1 MKHRR
6 QLAAVIMAAMLIG
19 GTTILKAVEEE
30 NPGIVFT
37 GDSQNY
43 FSFNVDKNEF
53 SNKFTG
59 MIPGETRSEE
69 FTLSNQDDRE
79 LRFYINASV
88 LSDLTNDNISASG
101 AVYTITLLRDG
112 EEFYRGIIGG
122 VEGTLKDLNSGN
134 ISQNQ
139 LIASLKKGIDGESM
153 NNDYQNTVGQLRL
166 EFNVEQGEVATPD
179 DVVIKKEN
187 VIYVEKPV
195 KKTTEKKKDK
205 TILERIS
212 TGDTTAVGLLAVIVF
227 ISGAAGI
234 LIIKRKGVK
243 QHEK

>member
-79 LRFYINASV
+79 LRFYINGSIGSIHIFLHHV
-88 LSDLTNDNISASG
+88 DG
-101 AVYTITLLRDG
+101 AVILNLLHR
-112 EEFYRGIIGG
+112 RG
-122 VEGTLKDLNSGN
+122 
-134 ISQNQ
+134 
-139 LIASLKKGIDGESM
+139 
-153 NNDYQNTVGQLRL
+153 
-166 EFNVEQGEVATPD
+166 
-179 DVVIKKEN
+179 
-187 VIYVEKPV
+187 
-195 KKTTEKKKDK
+195 
-205 TILERIS
+205 
-212 TGDTTAVGLLAVIVF
+212 
-227 ISGAAGI
+227 
-234 LIIKRKGVK
+234 
-243 QHEK
+243 

>member
-1 MKHRR
+1 MDFKYEMVVPNEDLPCKFFIFEGKNGNYRR
-6 QLAAVIMAAMLIG
+6 ANHWHQS
-19 GTTILKAVEEE
+19 VEIFLVLE
-30 NPGIVFT
+30 G
-37 GDSQNY
+37 
-43 FSFNVDKNEF
+43 
-53 SNKFTG
+53 
-59 MIPGETRSEE
+59 
-69 FTLSNQDDRE
+69 E

-139 LIASLKKGIDGESM
+139 LIASLKKGESSRITMKIGIDGESM

-187 VIYVEKPV
+187 VIYVEKP
-195 KKTTEKKKDK
+195 TEKKKDK

>member
-1 MKHRR
+1 MKYRR

-43 FSFNVDKNEF
+43 FSFNVVKNEF

-112 EEFYRGIIGG
+112 EDFI
-122 VEGTLKDLNSGN
+122 
-134 ISQNQ
+134 
-139 LIASLKKGIDGESM
+139 
-153 NNDYQNTVGQLRL
+153 
-166 EFNVEQGEVATPD
+166 
-179 DVVIKKEN
+179 VV
-187 VIYVEKPV
+187 
-195 KKTTEKKKDK
+195 
-205 TILERIS
+205 
-212 TGDTTAVGLLAVIVF
+212 
-227 ISGAAGI
+227 
-234 LIIKRKGVK
+234 
-243 QHEK
+243 